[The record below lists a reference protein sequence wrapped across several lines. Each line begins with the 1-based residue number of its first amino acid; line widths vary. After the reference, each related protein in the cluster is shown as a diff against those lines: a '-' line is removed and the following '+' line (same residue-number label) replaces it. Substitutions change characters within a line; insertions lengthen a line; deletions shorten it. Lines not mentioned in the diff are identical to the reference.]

1 LVSSLT
7 FKNFQKLAP
16 HRCNQHLLKGNSST
30 RKKHQTKVGDFKNP
44 TLVGK
49 EKA

>member
-1 LVSSLT
+1 MLLLILI
-7 FKNFQKLAP
+7 NLALQY
-16 HRCNQHLLKGNSST
+16 CDQHLLKGNSSI
-30 RKKHQTKVGDFKNP
+30 RKKHQTKVGNFKNP